1 MYHLT
6 VFSHSLSS
14 EKRYILLTYFY
25 ESQYLS
31 PAILVRRI
39 YSLIKHP
46 QSFVEVPR
54 VVLEEHLKIFST
66 QVTAGNSIELKCD
79 IKGGE
84 TIIWKR
90 NGASLEQ
97 VTTNDIKVSDVNVML
112 IFFPSCD
119 ENMIT
124 TALAGDDSRH

>member
-1 MYHLT
+1 MN
-6 VFSHSLSS
+6 
-14 EKRYILLTYFY
+14 
-25 ESQYLS
+25 QQN
-31 PAILVRRI
+31 I
-39 YSLIKHP
+39 YKHP
-46 QSFVEVPR
+46 QLFVLVEVPR

-97 VTTNDIKVSDVNVML
+97 VTTNDIKVSCMDVML
-112 IFFPSCD
+112 ILSPF
-119 ENMIT
+119 
-124 TALAGDDSRH
+124 L